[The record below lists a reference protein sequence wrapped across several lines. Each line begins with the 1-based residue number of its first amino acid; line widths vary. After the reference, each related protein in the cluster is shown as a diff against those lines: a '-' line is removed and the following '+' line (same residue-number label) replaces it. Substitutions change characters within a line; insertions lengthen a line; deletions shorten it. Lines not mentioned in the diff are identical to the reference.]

1 MVQETTTGTNLSRKA
16 TLLMAEVLQLA
27 NRVLPLWVAA
37 RIQAIPQIF
46 GMASDYRDNEN
57 RIIGTS
63 AMSAIDSLDRN
74 RARLQPGSVLQKQFR
89 VRANSVEDPMRRG
102 QRQVE
107 QVKLK
112 LNMQM
117 DDKVFQAYILDT
129 QVSFAFVL
137 PSCSTR

>member
-1 MVQETTTGTNLSRKA
+1 MMRETTTGNNLTRKA

-46 GMASDYRDNEN
+46 GMAADYNDGEH

-74 RARLQPGSVLQKQFR
+74 RARLQPGILKHS
-89 VRANSVEDPMRRG
+89 RARYAFLPK
-102 QRQVE
+102 RQ
-107 QVKLK
+107 
-112 LNMQM
+112 
-117 DDKVFQAYILDT
+117 I
-129 QVSFAFVL
+129 
-137 PSCSTR
+137 